1 MAAVTVASSTDFR
14 LEGSHWIT
22 WTPLTSTNTTGS
34 WYPIGKFTDVTIHAY
49 GTWDGATL
57 IMQGSNE
64 LDTPTSAIT
73 LTDPGMTAI
82 SMTADAMESLMQNP
96 VQFRPSISTAGA
108 STSLTISV
116 RMSTGAR
123 R

>member
-22 WTPLTSTNTTGS
+22 WTPLTSTNLSGS
-34 WYPIGKFTDVTIHAY
+34 WYPVGKFSDMTVHAY

-57 IMQGSNE
+57 ILQGSNE
-64 LDTPTSAIT
+64 LGAPASPIT

-82 SMTADAMESLMQNP
+82 SMTADAMESVMQAP
-96 VQFRPSISTAGA
+96 VQFRPLISGAGA
-108 STSLTISV
+108 GTSLTISV
-116 RMSTGAR
+116 RMMTSSR

>member
-22 WTPLTSTNTTGS
+22 WTPLTSTNLSGT
-34 WYPIGKFTDVTIHAY
+34 WYPIGKFTDVTVHAY
-49 GTWDGATL
+49 GVWDGATL

-64 LDTPTSAIT
+64 LGDPASPIG

-82 SMTADAMESLMQNP
+82 SLTANGMESIMQNP
-96 VQFRPSISTAGA
+96 VQFRPLISGAGA
-108 STSLTISV
+108 STSLTITC
-116 RMSTGAR
+116 RMTTGAR